1 MVFFRTIIEPK
12 LPFGK
17 EIFRKKIIEQYLLT
31 YLLIWYSIPF
41 WFLDNDISIMICF
54 NILILRNDNIKDYQ
68 ERFKIHNESKHFLAA
83 HTRFLVWLLNFLGWN
98 FFCAWTRFII
108 RGRGVV
114 TDRTRPKSECRTSV
128 NHVQYLIFHTY
139 HDLNPFHPILTP
151 DHWQWKKRWE

>member
-1 MVFFRTIIEPK
+1 M
-12 LPFGK
+12 
-17 EIFRKKIIEQYLLT
+17 LT

-41 WFLDNDISIMICF
+41 WFLRNDITWVSRFVSIYSISE
-54 NILILRNDNIKDYQ
+54 LIINDNIKNYP
-68 ERFKIHNESKHFLAA
+68 ERFKIHKESKHFLAA
-83 HTRFLVWLLNFLGWN
+83 HIRFLVWLLNFLGWN
-98 FFCAWTRFII
+98 FFCAWTRLII

-151 DHWQWKKRWE
+151 DHWQWKKRWEQCVENQRNLKAAQN